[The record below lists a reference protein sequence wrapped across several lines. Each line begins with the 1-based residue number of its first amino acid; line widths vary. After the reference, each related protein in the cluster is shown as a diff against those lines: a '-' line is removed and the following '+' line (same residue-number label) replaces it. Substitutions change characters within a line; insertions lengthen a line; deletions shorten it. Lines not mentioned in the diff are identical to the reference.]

1 MRASTSG
8 SRPSFV
14 QLRFVA
20 ILAGGAGGALARGGL
35 QRAFPA
41 DGGWPWGTFIA
52 NLAGTF
58 VLGWLVTRLTERVA
72 PTRLWRPFLGTGLC
86 GAFTTF
92 SAFQVL
98 QGRPRPGGSG
108 ATPATSLRTETASP
122 DVPYTH
128 ADHHDRHHGQHRTA
142 LADRGPTDGTPRCRD
157 NWGGSRLPG
166 AWQGAGRS
174 VSGLTVSLPRSP
186 VSLGIHQG
194 SVNDQVVG
202 LMR

>member
-92 SAFQVL
+92 SAFQV
-98 QGRPRPGGSG
+98 
-108 ATPATSLRTETASP
+108 ETITLAK
-122 DVPYTH
+122 D
-128 ADHHDRHHGQHRTA
+128 GRTA
-142 LADRGPTDGTPRCRD
+142 LAVLYALT
-157 NWGGSRLPG
+157 SL
-166 AWQGAGRS
+166 
-174 VSGLTVSLPRSP
+174 VLGLTFAAGASVLARSRRY
-186 VSLGIHQG
+186 G
-194 SVNDQVVG
+194 
-202 LMR
+202 